1 MVSLST
7 KFSIKH
13 LVTVSLIFAAV
24 LYGASYQ
31 QFRWFSYEY
40 AAALKLGDT
49 ESYREM
55 LHGNY
60 DVDTIHKYRFV
71 IPSAAAIIHQA
82 LEGDISND
90 ETLDKVSFY
99 VLNFAISLV
108 AVILFYLTLLK
119 MGFTWQLG
127 LLGGCLFLANRI
139 MVITVGT
146 PMVDSIYFLSIS
158 VIVFL
163 ILYERVWTLALL
175 LPLLVLA
182 KETILPFLFLPLC
195 FQATRKPSVLVSV
208 IGSIILLKLGRDY
221 IDIMTVPEHMQSGT
235 FFRLV
240 VEHLPNIPENFVKTL
255 TPVGIYMF
263 LNGFTLVFPFAV
275 YGGILQLKNKPYAI
289 PWPLYL
295 CLPIAYGLALLSG
308 SLGRMFF
315 ASFVIVIPLALV
327 GIESLMLPVFQRR
340 IAHGD

>member
-7 KFSIKH
+7 ARSITH
-13 LVTVSLIFAAV
+13 LAAASLVFAAV
-24 LYGASYQ
+24 LYGTSYQ
-31 QFRWFSYEY
+31 QFRWFSYDY

-60 DVDTIHKYRFV
+60 DVDTIHKYRFA
-71 IPSAAAIIHQA
+71 IPSAAALIHRA
-82 LEGDISND
+82 LEGIITND

-99 VLNFAISLV
+99 VLNFTICWI
-108 AVILFYLTLLK
+108 AVVLFYLTLLK
-119 MGFTWQLG
+119 MGFSYQLG

-139 MVITVGT
+139 MVIIVGT
-146 PMVDSIYFLSIS
+146 PMVDSIYFLAIS

-163 ILYERVWTLALL
+163 ILYERVWTLAAV
-175 LPLLVLA
+175 LPLLVLS

-195 FQATRKPSVLVSV
+195 FQATRKPSVFVSV

-221 IDIMTVPEHMQSGT
+221 IDIVTVPGQIEGGT
-235 FFRLV
+235 LVRLV
-240 VEHLPNIPENFVKTL
+240 VEHLPNIPENFVKTF
-255 TPVGIYMF
+255 TPVGIHMF
-263 LNGFTLVFPFAV
+263 LNGFTLVFPMAV
-275 YGGILQLKNKPYAI
+275 YGAMVQFKNKAYDI
-289 PWPLYL
+289 PWPLYS

-315 ASFVIVIPLALV
+315 AAFVIVIPLALV
-327 GIESLMLPVFQRR
+327 GIESLMRHVFRGG
-340 IAHGD
+340 IAQGE